1 MIGSP
6 RVLSVSYFRTAPNIL
21 VTAVIVL
28 QLVLYLSASIGA
40 EAIVITMILVLGS
53 KLILGMDK
61 IIGVL
66 DIDTQSIDQAYTL
79 FFRFIG
85 FTNN

>member
-1 MIGSP
+1 M
-6 RVLSVSYFRTAPNIL
+6 
-21 VTAVIVL
+21 TAVIVL

-79 FFRFIG
+79 IPLEAVEEIKMMWSARFD
-85 FTNN
+85 